1 MRMRDGKVIVGNAH
15 FLNPGRKTMEGLV
28 SSTAVRLVSL
38 VLLAMAVV
46 LGPRHARA
54 SEAIASLAKATP
66 HGVGQGLARLSP
78 TPIFDSR
85 EHPNVA
91 VSLIGSLSRGKFVHD
106 ERVVLLDG
114 RTLLFINPWTGELWT
129 AGGQGEGPGEFA
141 GSGLELSL
149 FRGQDELRVWDP
161 NNDRRLTMFS
171 DTGELQDTRRV
182 NLSGVAFRHWTASM
196 MGVFPDGS
204 FAFIDREPPP
214 IIGASDGRQRTL
226 GYIVE
231 VNEEGKRRVIAEFL
245 DSEGGSVLFRY
256 RTVISFDGD
265 RVSVADTES
274 DEIRIIDRSG
284 RTVSRIPMPGRRVR
298 VSSAQLDAARAE
310 AQVRSRRGDEATLRQ
325 LEAMG
330 WPTTE
335 NVQSR
340 ERDYLHNEVAPSV
353 DRTQFDA
360 DKRLWIKHY
369 VMPGDETTRWTVW
382 GSEQHVFSLEMPAGY
397 SLLDAR
403 GDLVLLRVR
412 DSLGV
417 DRAEIRRLVWG

>member
-1 MRMRDGKVIVGNAH
+1 MTKMGQPTQRRSLD
-15 FLNPGRKTMEGLV
+15 LV
-28 SSTAVRLVSL
+28 VNIA
-38 VLLAMAVV
+38 VLLTLAIV
-46 LGPRHARA
+46 LLSPSGIRA
-54 SEAIASLAKATP
+54 QATT
-66 HGVGQGLARLSP
+66 HGVTPAWARLSE
-78 TPIFDSR
+78 TPIFDSG
-85 EHPNVA
+85 EHSNVA
-91 VSLIGSLSRGKFVHD
+91 VSVIGSLSRGMIVHD
-106 ERVVLLDG
+106 ERIVLLDG

-161 NNDRRLTMFS
+161 NNDRRLTIFS

-226 GYIVE
+226 GYVVE

-265 RVSVADTES
+265 RVSLADTES

-284 RTVSRIPMPGRRVR
+284 RTVSRIPMPGQRVR
-298 VSSAQLDAARAE
+298 VSSAQLDRAE
-310 AQVRSRRGDEATLRQ
+310 AQVRLRRGHEATLRQ

-417 DRAEIRRLVWG
+417 DRAEIRRLVWGLGEG

>member
-1 MRMRDGKVIVGNAH
+1 MTKMGQPTQRRSLD
-15 FLNPGRKTMEGLV
+15 LV
-28 SSTAVRLVSL
+28 VNIA
-38 VLLAMAVV
+38 VLLTLAIV
-46 LGPRHARA
+46 LLSPSGIRA
-54 SEAIASLAKATP
+54 QATT
-66 HGVGQGLARLSP
+66 HGVTQALARLSP

-91 VSLIGSLSRGKFVHD
+91 VSLIGSLSRGMIVHD
-106 ERVVLLDG
+106 ERIVLLDG
-114 RTLLFINPWTGELWT
+114 RTLLFINPWTGELWPKPQP

-161 NNDRRLTMFS
+161 NNGRRLTMFS

-204 FAFIDREPPP
+204 FAFIDRDPPP
-214 IIGASDGRQRTL
+214 IVGASDGKQRTL
-226 GYIVE
+226 GYVVE
-231 VNEEGKRRVIAEFL
+231 VSEEGKRRVIAEFL
-245 DSEGGSVLFRY
+245 GAEGVSVLFRH

-284 RTVSRIPMPGRRVR
+284 RTVSRIPMPGQRVR

-340 ERDYLHNEVAPSV
+340 ERDYLHNEVAPSM

-417 DRAEIRRLVWG
+417 DRAEIRRLVWE

>member
-1 MRMRDGKVIVGNAH
+1 MTKMGQPTQRRSLD
-15 FLNPGRKTMEGLV
+15 LV
-28 SSTAVRLVSL
+28 VNIA
-38 VLLAMAVV
+38 VLLTLAIV
-46 LGPRHARA
+46 LLSPSG
-54 SEAIASLAKATP
+54 ILAQATT
-66 HGVGQGLARLSP
+66 HGVTPAWARLSE
-78 TPIFDSR
+78 TPIFDSG
-85 EHPNVA
+85 EHSNVA
-91 VSLIGSLSRGKFVHD
+91 VSLIGNLSRGMIVHD
-106 ERVVLLDG
+106 ERIVLLDG

-161 NNDRRLTMFS
+161 NNGRRLTMFS

-204 FAFIDREPPP
+204 FAFIDRDPPP
-214 IIGASDGRQRTL
+214 IIGASDGKQRPL
-226 GYIVE
+226 GYVVE
-231 VNEEGKRRVIAEFL
+231 VSEEGKRRVIAEFL
-245 DSEGGSVLFRY
+245 DAEVSVLFRH

-284 RTVSRIPMPGRRVR
+284 RTVSRIPMPGQRVR

-310 AQVRSRRGDEATLRQ
+310 AQVRSRRGHEITLRQ

-330 WPTTE
+330 RSTE
-335 NVQSR
+335 NLQSR
-340 ERDYLHNEVAPSV
+340 ERDYLHNEVAPSM

-417 DRAEIRRLVWG
+417 DRAEIRRLVWE

>member
-1 MRMRDGKVIVGNAH
+1 MTKMGQPTQRRSLD
-15 FLNPGRKTMEGLV
+15 LV
-28 SSTAVRLVSL
+28 VNIA
-38 VLLAMAVV
+38 VLLTLAIV
-46 LGPRHARA
+46 LLSPSGIRA
-54 SEAIASLAKATP
+54 QATT
-66 HGVGQGLARLSP
+66 HGVTPAWARLSE
-78 TPIFDSR
+78 TPIFDSG
-85 EHPNVA
+85 EHSNVA
-91 VSLIGSLSRGKFVHD
+91 VSVIGSLSRGMIVHD
-106 ERVVLLDG
+106 ERIVLLDG

-161 NNDRRLTMFS
+161 NNDRRLTIFS

-204 FAFIDREPPP
+204 FAFIDRDPPP
-214 IIGASDGRQRTL
+214 IVGASDGRQRTL
-226 GYIVE
+226 GYVVE

-265 RVSVADTES
+265 RVSLADTES

-284 RTVSRIPMPGRRVR
+284 RTVSRIPMPGQRVR

-310 AQVRSRRGDEATLRQ
+310 AQVRLRRGHEITLRQ

-360 DKRLWIKHY
+360 ESTTSCLGMKP
-369 VMPGDETTRWTVW
+369 PGGRFGVASSTCFRSKCPLATACWTPVEISCSSESGTHWVSTEPRFGDWFGVW
-382 GSEQHVFSLEMPAGY
+382 
-397 SLLDAR
+397 
-403 GDLVLLRVR
+403 VR
-412 DSLGV
+412 A
-417 DRAEIRRLVWG
+417 DRS

>member
-1 MRMRDGKVIVGNAH
+1 MTKESPDRSTRRRRPD
-15 FLNPGRKTMEGLV
+15 LV
-28 SSTAVRLVSL
+28 VSIA
-38 VLLAMAVV
+38 VLLTLAIV
-46 LGPRHARA
+46 LPNP
-54 SEAIASLAKATP
+54 SIASLAKATP
-66 HGVGQGLARLSP
+66 DGVGQALARLSP

-85 EHPNVA
+85 EHPDVA
-91 VSLIGSLSRGKFVHD
+91 VSLIGNLSRGMFVHD
-106 ERVVLLDG
+106 ARIVLLDE

-129 AGGQGEGPGEFA
+129 AGGKGGGPGEFA
-141 GSGLELSL
+141 GSGLQLSL
-149 FRGQDELRVWDP
+149 FRWQDELTVWDP
-161 NNDRRLTMFS
+161 NNGRRLTMFS
-171 DTGELQDTRRV
+171 DTGEVQDTRRV
-182 NLSGVAFRHWTASM
+182 DLSGVAFRHWTAGM

-204 FAFIDREPPP
+204 FAFIDRDPPP
-214 IIGASDGRQRTL
+214 VVGASDGKQRTL
-226 GYIVE
+226 GYAVE
-231 VNEEGKRRVIAEFL
+231 VSEEGKRRVIAEFL
-245 DSEGGSVLFRY
+245 DAEQGSVLFNH
-256 RTVISFDGD
+256 RTVISFGGD

-274 DEIRIIDRSG
+274 DEVRIIDRSG
-284 RTVSRIPMPGRRVR
+284 RTVSRIPMPGQRVR

-330 WPTTE
+330 RPTE
-335 NVQSR
+335 NFQFR
-340 ERDYLHNEVAPSV
+340 ERDYLHNEVAPSI

-360 DKRLWIKHY
+360 DKRLWIRHY

-382 GSEQHVFSLEMPAGY
+382 DGEQHVFSLEMPAGY

>member
-1 MRMRDGKVIVGNAH
+1 MTKMGQPTQRRSLD
-15 FLNPGRKTMEGLV
+15 LV
-28 SSTAVRLVSL
+28 VNIA
-38 VLLAMAVV
+38 VLLTLAIV
-46 LGPRHARA
+46 LLSPSGIRA
-54 SEAIASLAKATP
+54 QATT
-66 HGVGQGLARLSP
+66 HGVTQALARLSP

-91 VSLIGSLSRGKFVHD
+91 VSLIGSLSRGMIVHD
-106 ERVVLLDG
+106 ERIVLLDG

-226 GYIVE
+226 GYVVE

-265 RVSVADTES
+265 RVSLADTES

-284 RTVSRIPMPGRRVR
+284 RTVSRIPMPGQRVR

-310 AQVRSRRGDEATLRQ
+310 AQVRSRRGHEITLRQ

-330 WPTTE
+330 RSTE
-335 NVQSR
+335 NVRSR

-360 DKRLWIKHY
+360 DKRLWIQHY